1 MAYEVRG
8 TPTMN
13 EKQLRTERGTGLAGV
28 RWWAP
33 TATMMLLSFI
43 SYVDRN
49 TLALLSHTILRETGL
64 SAEQYGFIIS
74 AFSIAYL
81 VGNPVWGRALDR
93 YGLRAVTAC
102 AVTLWTAASVSHA
115 FVRGAAG
122 FAIARAALGFC
133 EGATFPAGF
142 RAATQTL
149 RESERSRGVA
159 LAYSGGSLGAIVTPL
174 LITPIALHWGW
185 RGAFVATGVL
195 GITWVGLWAV
205 VGRDER
211 LQHALIRGPAGDSG
225 GGGAPLSLAS
235 RPLWAFMAV
244 YALGAV
250 PLGLVLYIAP
260 IDLGRRLGCDQATL
274 GRLLWIPPL
283 GWEAGYFFWGWIVDR
298 ASQRAVLARGWFL
311 RMYAGLAVLSLPFA
325 ATAAFHSRIAVLAL
339 LFLGTFT
346 AAGYVIASL
355 AEVTRKHSPEHSATL
370 AGLGAGSWS
379 AVMAVVMPLFGRLVD
394 AHAYG
399 TTYAI
404 GAAAPLVA
412 LAAWHWLESPPERSP
427 RA

>member
-1 MAYEVRG
+1 
-8 TPTMN
+8 MN
-13 EKQLRTERGTGLAGV
+13 EKQLDTWHGTWLAGA

-33 TATMMLLSFI
+33 TVTMMLLSFI

-49 TLALLSHTILRETGL
+49 TLALLSHTILHETGL
-64 SAEQYGFIIS
+64 TAEQYGFIIS

-81 VGNPVWGRALDR
+81 VGNPVWGGALDR
-93 YGLRAVTAC
+93 YGLRVVTAC
-102 AVTLWTAASVSHA
+102 AVTLWTGASVAHA
-115 FVRGAAG
+115 FVHGEAG
-122 FAIARAALGFC
+122 FAVARAALGFC

-142 RAATQTL
+142 RAASQTL

-159 LAYSGGSLGAIVTPL
+159 VAYSGGSLGAIVTPL

-185 RGAFVATGVL
+185 RGAFVATGLL
-195 GITWVGLWAV
+195 GITWVVLWAA

-211 LQHALIRGPAGDSG
+211 VRHAPNRRPIGTK
-225 GGGAPLSLAS
+225 APPLALRS
-235 RPLWAFMAV
+235 RSLWAFMAV

-283 GWEAGYFFWGWIVDR
+283 GWEVGYFFWGSIVDHASRR
-298 ASQRAVLARGWFL
+298 APLGRSWFL
-311 RMYAGLAVLSLPFA
+311 RMYTGLAILSLPFA
-325 ATAAFHSRIAVLAL
+325 ATACFHSRVAVLGL

-355 AEVTRKHSPEHSATL
+355 AEVTRKHAPDHAATL

-379 AVMAVVMPLFGRLVD
+379 AVTAVVMPLFGRLLD
-394 AHAYG
+394 EGAYG
-399 TTYAI
+399 ATYAI
-404 GAAAPLVA
+404 GAAAPLLA
-412 LAAWHWLESPPERSP
+412 LVMWRWLQR
-427 RA
+427 RDV

>member
-1 MAYEVRG
+1 MRSRLSPL
-8 TPTMN
+8 TSITR
-13 EKQLRTERGTGLAGV
+13 L

-49 TLALLSHTILRETGL
+49 TLALLSHTILRDTGL
-64 SAEQYGFIIS
+64 TAEQYGFVIS

-81 VGNPVWGRALDR
+81 AGNPFWGRALDR
-93 YGLRAVTAC
+93 HGLRIVTAC
-102 AVTLWTAASVSHA
+102 AVTLWTAASVAHA
-115 FVRGAAG
+115 FVRSAVG
-122 FAIARAALGFC
+122 FAVARAALGFC

-142 RAATQTL
+142 RTASQTL
-149 RESERSRGVA
+149 REAERGRGVA
-159 LAYSGGSLGAIVTPL
+159 LAYSGGSLGAIVTPIL
-174 LITPIALHWGW
+174 VTPIALRWGW

-195 GITWVGLWAV
+195 GITWLAVWAA
-205 VGRDER
+205 VGRDAR
-211 LQHALIRGPAGDSG
+211 VRHVPPRAPTHASIQTD
-225 GGGAPLSLAS
+225 GASLSFRS
-235 RPLWAFMAV
+235 RPLWAFMAI

-283 GWEAGYFFWGWIVDR
+283 GWEVGYFFWGWIVDR
-298 ASQRAVLARGWFL
+298 ASQRASLARGWFL
-311 RMYAGLAVLSLPFA
+311 RMYTSLAVLSLPFA
-325 ATAAFHSRIAVLAL
+325 ATAWFRLRVAVLAL

-355 AEVTRKHSPEHSATL
+355 AEVTRKHAPGDAATL

-379 AVMAVVMPLFGRLVD
+379 AVIAVVMPLFGRLVD
-394 AHAYG
+394 AGAYG

-404 GAAAPLVA
+404 GAASPFVA
-412 LAAWHWLESPPERSP
+412 LVSWHLLEP
-427 RA
+427 RDQTARPHENS

>member
-1 MAYEVRG
+1 
-8 TPTMN
+8 
-13 EKQLRTERGTGLAGV
+13 
-28 RWWAP
+28 
-33 TATMMLLSFI
+33 MMLLSFI

-49 TLALLSHTILRETGL
+49 TLALLSHTILRDTGL
-64 SAEQYGFIIS
+64 TAEQYGFVIS

-102 AVTLWTAASVSHA
+102 AVTLWTAASVAHA
-115 FVRGAAG
+115 FVRNAVG
-122 FAIARAALGFC
+122 FAVARAALGFC

-149 RESERSRGVA
+149 REAERARGVA

-174 LITPIALHWGW
+174 LVTPIALRWGW

-195 GITWVGLWAV
+195 GIAWVALWAA
-205 VGRDER
+205 VGRDARVRHVPARAAVET
-211 LQHALIRGPAGDSG
+211 GPS
-225 GGGAPLSLAS
+225 LSFRS
-235 RPLWAFMAV
+235 RPLWAFMAI

-250 PLGLVLYIAP
+250 PLGLVLYVAP

-283 GWEAGYFFWGWIVDR
+283 GWEVGYFFWGWLVDR
-298 ASQRAVLARGWFL
+298 ASQRAPLARGWFL
-311 RMYAGLAVLSLPFA
+311 RMYASLAALSLPFA
-325 ATAAFHSRIAVLAL
+325 ATAWFRWRAVVLAL

-355 AEVTRKHSPEHSATL
+355 AEVTRKHAPDHAATL

-379 AVMAVVMPLFGRLVD
+379 AVIAVVMPLFGRLLD
-394 AHAYG
+394 AGAYG

-404 GAAAPLVA
+404 GAASPFVALVA
-412 LAAWHWLESPPERSP
+412 WHLLQPSDETAKAVASMN
-427 RA
+427 

>member
-1 MAYEVRG
+1 
-8 TPTMN
+8 MN
-13 EKQLRTERGTGLAGV
+13 EKRLSSERGIGLAHV

-64 SAEQYGFIIS
+64 TAEQYGFVIS

-81 VGNPVWGRALDR
+81 VGNPLWGRALDR
-93 YGLRAVTAC
+93 YGLRVVTAC
-102 AVTLWTAASVSHA
+102 AVTLWTAASVAHA
-115 FVRGAAG
+115 FVRGAVG
-122 FAIARAALGFC
+122 FAVARAALGFC

-142 RAATQTL
+142 RTASQTL
-149 RESERSRGVA
+149 LESERSRGVA
-159 LAYSGGSLGAIVTPL
+159 VSYSGGSLGAIVTPL
-174 LITPIALHWGW
+174 LITPIALRWGW
-185 RGAFVATGVL
+185 RGAFLATGVL
-195 GITWVGLWAV
+195 GIVWVALWAA

-211 LQHALIRGPAGDSG
+211 VRAPNRGPAPRS
-225 GGGAPLSLAS
+225 APLSLRS
-235 RPLWAFMAV
+235 RSLWAFMAI

-260 IDLGRRLGCDQATL
+260 IDLGRRLGCDQAML

-283 GWEAGYFFWGWIVDR
+283 GWEVGYFFWGWIVDR
-298 ASQRAVLARGWFL
+298 ASQRGPLARGWFL
-311 RMYAGLAVLSLPFA
+311 RMYTWLAVLSLPFA
-325 ATAAFHSRIAVLAL
+325 ATAGFRSRAAVLAL

-355 AEVTRKHSPEHSATL
+355 AEVTRKHSPDHAATL

-379 AVMAVVMPLFGRLVD
+379 AVTAVVMPLFGRLLD
-394 AHAYG
+394 RGAYG

-404 GAAAPLVA
+404 GAAAPLAA
-412 LAAWHWLESPPERSP
+412 LAVWQGLQP
-427 RA
+427 REPMRAGSATGEPSKL

>member
-1 MAYEVRG
+1 MR
-8 TPTMN
+8 
-13 EKQLRTERGTGLAGV
+13 LRRHCTRSSL

-49 TLALLSHTILRETGL
+49 TLALLSHTILRDTGL
-64 SAEQYGFIIS
+64 TAEQYGFVIS

-102 AVTLWTAASVSHA
+102 AVTLWTAASVAHA
-115 FVRGAAG
+115 FVRNAAG
-122 FAIARAALGFC
+122 FAVARAALGFC

-149 RESERSRGVA
+149 REAERARGVA

-174 LITPIALHWGW
+174 LVTPIALRWGW

-195 GITWVGLWAV
+195 GIAWVALWAA
-205 VGRDER
+205 VGRDAR
-211 LQHALIRGPAGDSG
+211 VRHAPARAAGEAGPS
-225 GGGAPLSLAS
+225 LSFRR
-235 RPLWAFMAV
+235 RPLWAFMAI

-283 GWEAGYFFWGWIVDR
+283 GWEVGYFFWGWIVDR
-298 ASQRAVLARGWFL
+298 AAQRAPLARGWFL
-311 RMYAGLAVLSLPFA
+311 RVYTSLALLSVPFA
-325 ATAAFHSRIAVLAL
+325 ATAWFRSRAVVLAL

-355 AEVTRKHSPEHSATL
+355 AEVTRKHAPDHAATL

-379 AVMAVVMPLFGRLVD
+379 AVIAVVMPLFGHLLD
-394 AHAYG
+394 AGAYG

-404 GAAAPLVA
+404 GAASPFVALVA
-412 LAAWHWLESPPERSP
+412 WHLLQPSDETARP
-427 RA
+427 

>member
-1 MAYEVRG
+1 MRSRVSS
-8 TPTMN
+8 PW
-13 EKQLRTERGTGLAGV
+13 LPSFPSIPSL

-49 TLALLSHTILRETGL
+49 TLALLSHTILRDTGL
-64 SAEQYGFIIS
+64 TAEQYGFVIS

-81 VGNPVWGRALDR
+81 VGNPLWGRALDR
-93 YGLRAVTAC
+93 YGLRIATGC
-102 AVTLWTAASVSHA
+102 AVTLWTAASVAHA
-115 FVRGAAG
+115 FVRSAAG
-122 FAIARAALGFC
+122 FAAARAALGFC

-142 RAATQTL
+142 RTASQTL
-149 RESERSRGVA
+149 REAERARGVA

-174 LITPIALHWGW
+174 LVTPIALRWGW

-195 GITWVGLWAV
+195 GITWVALWAG

-211 LQHALIRGPAGDSG
+211 VRNVRNPPDRATGDAA
-225 GGGAPLSLAS
+225 APLSLRS

-283 GWEAGYFFWGWIVDR
+283 GWEVGYFFWGWIVDR
-298 ASQRAVLARGWFL
+298 AAQRAPLARAWFH
-311 RMYAGLAVLSLPFA
+311 RTYAALAVLSLPFA
-325 ATAAFHSRIAVLAL
+325 ATAWFRSRAAVLAL

-355 AEVTRKHSPEHSATL
+355 AEVTRKHAPDHAATL

-379 AVMAVVMPLFGRLVD
+379 AVIAVVMPLFGRLLD
-394 AHAYG
+394 AGAYG
-399 TTYAI
+399 TTYVI
-404 GAAAPLVA
+404 GAAAPFVALVA
-412 LAAWHWLESPPERSP
+412 WHVLQPGDPTAKW
-427 RA
+427 